1 MQMRKA
7 DAENIIRKERYKVIG
22 MQGYKDQKD
31 LRKATN
37 AKMFNVMAGALI
49 LLDAITH
56 TLLYAMSYF
65 NYASEMSGGNKDM
78 IAEAAKYGWTTA
90 NIQTVALVL
99 TFLAII
105 QIVVGFIALRFN
117 NRLDKA
123 NVLFRAAIIWLIL
136 QIIAHLIIFLNGMT
150 MIEFM
155 LIGVMLAGCLI
166 WSSISFLK
174 LAKAYPEKTWA
185 LESEHKSSKKY
196 VTPAKRKSL
205 RERAKSVD
213 KLNK

>member
-1 MQMRKA
+1 
-7 DAENIIRKERYKVIG
+7 
-22 MQGYKDQKD
+22 MQGYKDQND

-65 NYASEMSGGNKDM
+65 NYASEMSNGNKEM
-78 IAEAAKYGWTTA
+78 IEQATQLGWTVG

-105 QIVVGFIALRFN
+105 QIVIGFMALRFN
-117 NRLDKA
+117 NRLDKG

-155 LIGVMLAGCLI
+155 LIGVMLAGCLV

-174 LAKAYPEKTWA
+174 LKKAYPEKTWA
-185 LESEHKSSKKY
+185 LEPEKNSSKRY

-213 KLNK
+213 KLEK